1 MGIIAA
7 LRDTAIPVIVYL
19 VMIGVVVAGVF
30 WRAELP
36 VILLAVFAPLPTLW
50 YATHGFPLATDAI
63 DLLVM
68 SAAIGVIVN
77 KGGYQKTPLSIIV
90 FATILYT
97 YISLWISAIGFNL
110 PMPIS
115 LDNPFLKAWK
125 NYALIFLIYYVGFN
139 SIRTENQVKLLINS
153 CIAVLAFMVFQ
164 EVRGFS
170 AGDSYSHGRR
180 SDGPFW
186 IVGLNANHFASFLC
200 YVGLFAFGQFL
211 FAGKSKR
218 AWIYLFIYLSS
229 LYPLMFS
236 YSRGAYVASL
246 AGLIFFAF
254 MRNRRLAFLLILF
267 ALFWKDILPAT
278 VIERIEMTE
287 GSGGGLDDSSA
298 FRLEV
303 WELAIAL
310 FRDNLF
316 AGIGFNGFI
325 VASQGMKLH
334 DTHNFY
340 LKIAAEQ
347 GLLGLFLW
355 FAFIVGVGIKA
366 WSLFRHS
373 FLLYSKGCG
382 FATLGCLVGV
392 LVCNL
397 FGDRFSQIEIS
408 VVLVLLFAAMQRQGL
423 IDSRSIELGDAVVP
437 QRNTPN

>member
-7 LRDTAIPVIVYL
+7 LRDTAIPVFVYL
-19 VMIGVVVAGVF
+19 VLIAVVVSGVF

-36 VILLAVFAPLPTLW
+36 VFLLAVFAPLPTLW
-50 YATHGFPLATDAI
+50 YSTHGFPLATDAI
-63 DLLVM
+63 DLLVG

-77 KGGYQKTPLSIIV
+77 KGGYQKTPLSSIV
-90 FATILYT
+90 FATIFYT
-97 YISLWISAIGFNL
+97 YISLWISANAFNL
-110 PMPIS
+110 PLPLS
-115 LDNPFLKAWK
+115 LDNPFLRAWK
-125 NYALIFLIYYVGFN
+125 NYALIFVVYFVGIN
-139 SIRTENQVKLLINS
+139 AIRTENHVKFLIN
-153 CIAVLAFMVFQ
+153 CCAAVLLFMVFQ

-200 YVGLFAFGQFL
+200 YVGLFVFGQFL
-211 FAGKSKR
+211 LAERSRRGS
-218 AWIYLFIYLSS
+218 IYLLIYLSS

-246 AGLIFFAF
+246 AGLFFYAF
-254 MRNRRLAFLLILF
+254 IKQRRLAFLLILF
-267 ALFWKDILPAT
+267 VLFWKDILPAT
-278 VIERIEMTE
+278 VVERIAMTE
-287 GSGGGLDDSSA
+287 DASGGLDDSSA

-303 WELAIAL
+303 WELAISL

-316 AGIGFNGFI
+316 TGIGFNGFI

-347 GLLGLFLW
+347 GLLGLVLW
-355 FAFIVGVGIKA
+355 FAFIFGVGIKA

-373 FLLYSKGCG
+373 SLLYSKSCG

-423 IDSRSIELGDAVVP
+423 IDSNSTDV
-437 QRNTPN
+437 